1 MFARQEIKENLRGC
15 FEIILFMRQGVE
27 RFQNVSKKDA
37 IKSFIIPV
45 FFLPLVFA
53 VLIMTSAE
61 GYSVP
66 FLIGVHFARI
76 AVGAIIYLS
85 ILYFLSKQ
93 LSRQEHFFRF
103 IVIGNWVTVF
113 DFVLVLPV
121 LFYLSSGQDLSGIEP
136 YAVFM
141 TLVGYV
147 YLAFIITNSFRIP
160 WEFGGFAAIVGLAV
174 DETMWDIISFMFG
187 EMSVMHGT

>member
-1 MFARQEIKENLRGC
+1 MFKRQEIKDNLVGC
-15 FEIILFMRQGVE
+15 FEIILFMNRGVE
-27 RFQNVSKKDA
+27 RFQHVLKVDA

-45 FFLPLVFA
+45 FLLPVVFA

-61 GYSVP
+61 GYSLP
-66 FLIGVHFARI
+66 FIITVHFARI
-76 AVGAIIYLS
+76 VLAAIIYFF

-93 LSRQEHFFRF
+93 LERQKHFCKFL
-103 IVIGNWVTVF
+103 VIGNWISLF
-113 DFVLVLPV
+113 DVVLVMPV
-121 LFYLSSGQDLSGIEP
+121 LFYVFSGADVSGIEA
-136 YAVFM
+136 YAVFI

-147 YLAFIITNSFRIP
+147 YLAFIITHVFRIP

-174 DETMWDIISFMFG
+174 DETTWDILSFMFG